1 MEKNDLLTNPID
13 FAQYVWER
21 IEDGDTL
28 IDRFCNIWEVSSYV
42 VFDGRRIKINLRCIH
57 NESCTGCNNG
67 DYKKLT
73 RYDLARKYYFY
84 INNIAVKIPDVEDWD
99 AGTFVQNYNLLWNII
114 DTMTPITKEE
124 TTDMYALFLLTQE
137 ADKIYEE
144 KNEKISTIRT
154 LNELKNKFEKRDY
167 YDGDKIR
174 EKCVNCLPKEDKKM
188 TENEKN
194 YFLKNKGKTGVDTQL
209 KSAFYSQEELDE
221 VIKKIGDFLETQSK
235 SAKNT
240 CKESVKKFSDFSD
253 EDLDRICTRVVDTFC
268 NGVDKAT
275 DFSKKTLYDL
285 KNWWRENHKDDEV
298 KVKESK
304 EESETKTETV
314 KVNNNQ
320 SVVTVDN
327 NDTDIGTHK
336 VSSTDTEQPKP
347 VFKLGDVVYT
357 KGESVGY
364 ISRIG
369 YTDRY
374 CYYYWTP
381 IIVSSNDKTFKHF
394 MVNEERGLTY
404 PYETHYK
411 RIGNYLMSD
420 LHCVKEMARIDSI
433 YKLNEDNLKKFPYL
447 DKYVNDFKDK
457 ENEENE
463 GDTEDTIDFINRPF
477 HIGDIVVDKNGNVGY
492 ISEICSRDNTWF
504 YYYIPVVIKPNHI
517 TFEIQKP
524 LDSTLENY
532 IQIGAWDLTYSGARK
547 NLSGFKEFKNLSLTY
562 NKELP
567 EELLKEFLDRNK
579 ESLSK
584 KKTDEKDNNTSTTDN
599 ATSPSN
605 RKVTSADS
613 LPNYLSKLYL
623 TDSAYSYEVNTKLTT
638 DIVHKLNEVIEAIDD
653 VILYNLNEIQE
664 EERRRRLEE
673 RQNELKKSTLQS
685 SEKIKNYSSVYN
697 AVRKTAELWP
707 SWKKEIYNNSFATST
722 HAKKL

>member
-1 MEKNDLLTNPID
+1 MKKNDFPTNPVA
-13 FAQYVWER
+13 FAQYVWEN
-21 IEDGDTL
+21 IEVGDIL
-28 IDRFCNIWEVSSYV
+28 VDRFHDFWKVTSWETCIGRKIRINIC
-42 VFDGRRIKINLRCIH
+42 RISNK
-57 NESCTGCNNG
+57 SGSGYNNG
-67 DYKKLT
+67 EYEKLT

-84 INNIAVKIPDVEDWD
+84 INNIAVEIPDVEDWN

-154 LNELKNKFEKRDY
+154 LNELNNKFEKRDY

-174 EKCVNCLPKEDKKM
+174 EKCVNCLPKEDTKM

-209 KSAFYSQEELDE
+209 KSAFYSQEDLDAAIE
-221 VIKKIGDFLETQSK
+221 KIGDFLETHTNT
-235 SAKNT
+235 AKNK
-240 CKESVKKFSDFSD
+240 CKESVKKFADFSD
-253 EDLDRICTRVVDTFC
+253 KDLDEICTRAVDTFYS
-268 NGVDKAT
+268 AS
-275 DFSKKTLYDL
+275 DFSKKAFCDFR
-285 KNWWRENHKDDEV
+285 NWWRENHKDDEV

-304 EESETKTETV
+304 EEPENKTKTL

-327 NDTDIGTHK
+327 NDTDTGTHK

-381 IIVSSNDKTFKHF
+381 IIVSSNDKTLKD
-394 MVNEERGLTY
+394 EEIGLTY

-420 LHCVKEMARIDSI
+420 LNCVKEMARIDSV
-433 YKLNEDNLKKFPYL
+433 YKLSEDNLKKFPYL
-447 DKYVNDFKDK
+447 DKYLTDLKDK
-457 ENEENE
+457 EN
-463 GDTEDTIDFINRPF
+463 
-477 HIGDIVVDKNGNVGY
+477 
-492 ISEICSRDNTWF
+492 
-504 YYYIPVVIKPNHI
+504 
-517 TFEIQKP
+517 
-524 LDSTLENY
+524 STTT
-532 IQIGAWDLTYSGARK
+532 D
-547 NLSGFKEFKNLSLTY
+547 SLT
-562 NKELP
+562 P
-567 EELLKEFLDRNK
+567 T
-579 ESLSK
+579 LSR
-584 KKTDEKDNNTSTTDN
+584 KTG
-599 ATSPSN
+599 
-605 RKVTSADS
+605 SAYS
-613 LPNYLSKLYL
+613 LPKYLNKLHL
-623 TDSAYSYEVNTKLTT
+623 TDSAYFEKNTELTM
-638 DIVHKLNEVIEAIDD
+638 DIVHKLNEVIEALDN
-653 VILYNLNEIQE
+653 VILYLLNEAQ
-664 EERRRRLEE
+664 EE
-673 RQNELKKSTLQS
+673 RQNELKSTLPS
-685 SEKIKNYSSVYN
+685 SEKVNDYSSVYKT
-697 AVRKTAELWP
+697 VRKNADISWP
-707 SWKKEIYNNSFATST
+707 SWKKELFNNSCAIST

>member
-84 INNIAVKIPDVEDWD
+84 INNIAVKIPDVEDWN

-114 DTMTPITKEE
+114 DTMSSPTTHPTKEE
-124 TTDMYALFLLTQE
+124 KEDMYALFLLTQE

-209 KSAFYSQEELDE
+209 KSAFYSQEDLDAAIE
-221 VIKKIGDFLETQSK
+221 KIGDFLETHTNT
-235 SAKNT
+235 AKNK
-240 CKESVKKFSDFSD
+240 CKESVKKIAGFSD
-253 EDLDRICTRVVDTFC
+253 EDLDEICTRVVDTFC
-268 NGVDKAT
+268 DGVDKAT

-304 EESETKTETV
+304 EESKTKTETV
-314 KVNNNQ
+314 KVNNSQ

-327 NDTDIGTHK
+327 NDTDTGTHK
-336 VSSTDTEQPKP
+336 VSSTDTDTEQPKP
-347 VFKLGDVVYT
+347 VFKLGDVVCNNNN
-357 KGESVGY
+357 SVGY

-369 YTDRY
+369 YASKY
-374 CYYYWTP
+374 CYYCWTP
-381 IIVSSNDKTFKHF
+381 IIVSYKDKTYGYLEVDK
-394 MVNEERGLTY
+394 ELSLIY
-404 PYETHYK
+404 PYENYYK

-420 LHCVKEMARIDSI
+420 LNCVKEMARIDSV
-433 YKLNEDNLKKFPYL
+433 YKLNEDNLKQFPYL
-447 DKYVNDFKDK
+447 DKYVNDKYVNDC
-457 ENEENE
+457 
-463 GDTEDTIDFINRPF
+463 
-477 HIGDIVVDKNGNVGY
+477 KN
-492 ISEICSRDNTWF
+492 
-504 YYYIPVVIKPNHI
+504 
-517 TFEIQKP
+517 
-524 LDSTLENY
+524 
-532 IQIGAWDLTYSGARK
+532 
-547 NLSGFKEFKNLSLTY
+547 
-562 NKELP
+562 
-567 EELLKEFLDRNK
+567 
-579 ESLSK
+579 
-584 KKTDEKDNNTSTTDN
+584 EKDSNTSTTDN
-599 ATSPSN
+599 TTPPLSRKTN
-605 RKVTSADS
+605 RADS
-613 LPNYLSKLYL
+613 LPKYLSKFHL
-623 TDSAYSYEVNTKLTT
+623 TDSTYSYEVNTKLTT
-638 DIVHKLNEVIEAIDD
+638 DIVRKLNEVIETLDAI
-653 VILYNLNEIQE
+653 ILYHLNEAQE
-664 EERRRRLEE
+664 EHRRQLEE
-673 RQNELKKSTLQS
+673 R
-685 SEKIKNYSSVYN
+685 
-697 AVRKTAELWP
+697 
-707 SWKKEIYNNSFATST
+707 
-722 HAKKL
+722 

>member
-1 MEKNDLLTNPID
+1 MKKNNFPTNPVA
-13 FAQYVWER
+13 FAQYVWEN
-21 IEDGDTL
+21 IEVGDIL
-28 IDRFCNIWEVSSYV
+28 VDRFHDFWKVTSWETCIGRKIRINIC
-42 VFDGRRIKINLRCIH
+42 RISNK
-57 NESCTGCNNG
+57 SGSGYNNG
-67 DYKKLT
+67 EYEKLT

-99 AGTFVQNYNLLWNII
+99 AGTFIQNYNLLWNII

-144 KNEKISTIRT
+144 KNKKISTIRD

-174 EKCVNCLPKEDKKM
+174 EKCVNCLPKEDTKM

-194 YFLKNKGKTGVDTQL
+194 YLLKNKGKTDVDTQL

-221 VIKKIGDFLETQSK
+221 AIKKIGDFLETHTNT
-235 SAKNT
+235 AKNK
-240 CKESVKKFSDFSD
+240 CKESVKKFADFSD
-253 EDLDRICTRVVDTFC
+253 KDLDEICTRVADTFYS
-268 NGVDKAT
+268 AS
-275 DFSKKTLYDL
+275 DFSKKAFCDFR
-285 KNWWRENHKDDEV
+285 NWWRENHKDDEV
-298 KVKESK
+298 KAKESK
-304 EESETKTETV
+304 EEPENKTETL
-314 KVNNNQ
+314 KVNNK
-320 SVVTVDN
+320 SVITVDN
-327 NDTDIGTHK
+327 NEVDTKKNK
-336 VSSTDTEQPKP
+336 VNSTDVEKPKP

-381 IIVSSNDKTFKHF
+381 IIVSSNDKTLKHF
-394 MVNEERGLTY
+394 MVDEERGLTY

-420 LHCVKEMARIDSI
+420 LNCVKEMARIDSV
-433 YKLNEDNLKKFPYL
+433 YKLSEDNLKQFPYL
-447 DKYVNDFKDK
+447 DKYINNFKDN
-457 ENEENE
+457 EDEENE
-463 GDTEDTIDFINRPF
+463 GDTEDTTDFINRPF
-477 HIGDIVVDKNGNVGY
+477 HIGDIVIDKNGNVGY

-504 YYYIPVVIKPNHI
+504 YYYVPVVIEPNHI
-517 TFEIQKP
+517 AFKIQKP
-524 LDSTLENY
+524 LDVTLENY

-547 NLSGFKEFKNLSLTY
+547 NLSRFKEFKDLSLTY

-567 EELLKEFLDRNK
+567 KELLKEFLDRNK

-599 ATSPSN
+599 ATPPSS
-605 RKVTSADS
+605 RKVVSADS
-613 LPNYLSKLYL
+613 FPNYLSKLHL

-638 DIVHKLNEVIEAIDD
+638 DIVRKLNEVIEALDD
-653 VILYNLNEIQE
+653 IILYHLQE
-664 EERRRRLEE
+664 KER
-673 RQNELKKSTLQS
+673 
-685 SEKIKNYSSVYN
+685 
-697 AVRKTAELWP
+697 
-707 SWKKEIYNNSFATST
+707 
-722 HAKKL
+722 

>member
-1 MEKNDLLTNPID
+1 MKKTDFPTNPVA
-13 FAQYVWER
+13 FAQYVWENIEIKDILVDRFHNFWKVTSYKICNGRKIR
-21 IEDGDTL
+21 IE
-28 IDRFCNIWEVSSYV
+28 I
-42 VFDGRRIKINLRCIH
+42 RCISDSGTDYK
-57 NESCTGCNNG
+57 NGGC
-67 DYKKLT
+67 KKLT
-73 RYDLARKYYFY
+73 RYDLASKYYFY
-84 INNIAVKIPDVEDWD
+84 INNIAVEIPDVEDWN

-194 YFLKNKGKTGVDTQL
+194 YFPKNKGKTGVDTQL

-221 VIKKIGDFLETQSK
+221 AIKKIDDFIETHTNT
-235 SAKNT
+235 AKNK
-240 CKESVKKFSDFSD
+240 CKDSVKKFTGFSD
-253 EDLDRICTRVVDTFC
+253 EDLDEICPRVVDTFYS
-268 NGVDKAT
+268 AS
-275 DFSKKTLYDL
+275 DFSKKAFDEFKGWMKEKY
-285 KNWWRENHKDDEV
+285 KDYTKEV
-298 KVKESK
+298 K
-304 EESETKTETV
+304 EEPKTETKTV

-327 NDTDIGTHK
+327 NDTDTGTHK

-381 IIVSSNDKTFKHF
+381 IIVSSNDKTLKD
-394 MVNEERGLTY
+394 EEIGLTY

-420 LHCVKEMARIDSI
+420 LNCVKEMARIDSV
-433 YKLNEDNLKKFPYL
+433 YKLSEDNLKKFPYL
-447 DKYVNDFKDK
+447 DKYINDFKNE

-463 GDTEDTIDFINRPF
+463 GDTEDRTDFVNRPF
-477 HIGDIVVDKNGNVGY
+477 HIGDIVIDKNGNIGY
-492 ISEICSRDNTWF
+492 ISEISSRDKTFF
-504 YYYIPVVIKPNHI
+504 YYYIPVTIKPDHI

-524 LDSTLENY
+524 LDSTLEDY
-532 IQIGAWDLTYSGARK
+532 VRIGAWDLTYSGARK
-547 NLSGFKEFKNLSLTY
+547 NLSRFKEFKDLSLTY

-567 EELLKEFLDRNK
+567 EKLLKEFL
-579 ESLSK
+579 SK
-584 KKTDEKDNNTSTTDN
+584 KKNNEKDNSTSL
-599 ATSPSN
+599 N
-605 RKVTSADS
+605 RKTGNDDS
-613 LPNYLSKLYL
+613 LPKYLSKFHL

-638 DIVHKLNEVIEAIDD
+638 DIVHKLNEVIEALNAIT
-653 VILYNLNEIQE
+653 LYHLNEAQE
-664 EERRRRLEE
+664 KRKRQLEE
-673 RQNELKKSTLQS
+673 RQNELKSTLPS
-685 SEKIKNYSSVYN
+685 SEKVNSYSSVYN
-697 AVRKTAELWP
+697 TVRKNADISWP
-707 SWKKEIYNNSFATST
+707 SWKKEIFNNSCAIST

>member
-42 VFDGRRIKINLRCIH
+42 VFNGRRIKINLRCIH

-84 INNIAVKIPDVEDWD
+84 INNIAVKIPDVEDWN

-114 DTMTPITKEE
+114 DTMSSPTTHPTKEE
-124 TTDMYALFLLTQE
+124 KEDMYALFLLTQE
-137 ADKIYEE
+137 ADKIYKE

-194 YFLKNKGKTGVDTQL
+194 YFLKNKGKMGVDTQL

-221 VIKKIGDFLETQSK
+221 AIRKIDDFLETHTNT
-235 SAKNT
+235 AKNK
-240 CKESVKKFSDFSD
+240 CKESVKKFADFSD
-253 EDLDRICTRVVDTFC
+253 EDLDEICTRVVDTFYS
-268 NGVDKAT
+268 AS
-275 DFSKKTLYDL
+275 DFSKKTFDEFKSWIKEKYNNCT
-285 KNWWRENHKDDEV
+285 KEV
-298 KVKESK
+298 KEESK
-304 EESETKTETV
+304 EELKTKTETV

-320 SVVTVDN
+320 SVVTVNN
-327 NDTDIGTHK
+327 NDTDTGTHK
-336 VSSTDTEQPKP
+336 VDNID
-347 VFKLGDVVYT
+347 KLFPNLNKYFNNNTNT
-357 KGESVGY
+357 K
-364 ISRIG
+364 
-369 YTDRY
+369 D
-374 CYYYWTP
+374 
-381 IIVSSNDKTFKHF
+381 D
-394 MVNEERGLTY
+394 
-404 PYETHYK
+404 
-411 RIGNYLMSD
+411 
-420 LHCVKEMARIDSI
+420 
-433 YKLNEDNLKKFPYL
+433 
-447 DKYVNDFKDK
+447 DK
-457 ENEENE
+457 EVDDKEV
-463 GDTEDTIDFINRPF
+463 DDFINRPF
-477 HIGDIVVDKNGNVGY
+477 HIGDIVIDKNGNVGY

-504 YYYIPVVIKPNHI
+504 YYYVPVVIEPNHI
-517 TFEIQKP
+517 AFKVQKP

-532 IQIGAWDLTYSGARK
+532 IQIRAWDLTYSGARK

-567 EELLKEFLDRNK
+567 EELLKEFLNKNK

-599 ATSPSN
+599 ATPPSS
-605 RKVTSADS
+605 RKVVGADS
-613 LPNYLSKLYL
+613 LPNYLSKLHL

-638 DIVHKLNEVIEAIDD
+638 DIVRKLNEVIEALDD
-653 VILYNLNEIQE
+653 IILYNLQE
-664 EERRRRLEE
+664 KEK
-673 RQNELKKSTLQS
+673 QNGLKGTLPS
-685 SEKIKNYSSVYN
+685 SEKVSNYSSVYDTT
-697 AVRKTAELWP
+697 RKTADISWP
-707 SWKKEIYNNSFATST
+707 SWKKELFNNSYAISA

>member
-84 INNIAVKIPDVEDWD
+84 INNIAVKIPDVEDWN

-114 DTMTPITKEE
+114 DTMSSPTTHPTKEE
-124 TTDMYALFLLTQE
+124 KEDMYALFLLTQE

-221 VIKKIGDFLETQSK
+221 AIRKIDDFLETHTNT
-235 SAKNT
+235 AKNK
-240 CKESVKKFSDFSD
+240 CKESVKKFADFSD
-253 EDLDRICTRVVDTFC
+253 KDLDEICTRVVDTFYP
-268 NGVDKAT
+268 AS
-275 DFSKKTLYDL
+275 DFSKKTFDEFKSWMKEKY
-285 KNWWRENHKDDEV
+285 KDYTKEV
-298 KVKESK
+298 K
-304 EESETKTETV
+304 EEPKTETV

-327 NDTDIGTHK
+327 NDTDTGTHK

-381 IIVSSNDKTFKHF
+381 IIVSSNDKTLKHF
-394 MVNEERGLTY
+394 MVNEEIGLTY

-420 LHCVKEMARIDSI
+420 LNCVKEMARIDSV
-433 YKLNEDNLKKFPYL
+433 YKLSEDNLKKFPYL
-447 DKYVNDFKDK
+447 DKYINDFKNE

-463 GDTEDTIDFINRPF
+463 GDTEDRTDFVNRPF
-477 HIGDIVVDKNGNVGY
+477 HIGDIVIDKNGNIGY
-492 ISEICSRDNTWF
+492 ISEISSRDKTFF
-504 YYYIPVVIKPNHI
+504 YYYIPVTIKPDHI

-524 LDSTLENY
+524 LDSTLEDY
-532 IQIGAWDLTYSGARK
+532 VRIGAWDLTYSGARK
-547 NLSGFKEFKNLSLTY
+547 NLSRFKEFKDLSLTY

-567 EELLKEFLDRNK
+567 EKLLKEFL
-579 ESLSK
+579 SK
-584 KKTDEKDNNTSTTDN
+584 KKNNEKDNNTSLD
-599 ATSPSN
+599 
-605 RKVTSADS
+605 RKTGNADS
-613 LPNYLSKLYL
+613 LPKYLSKFHL
-623 TDSAYSYEVNTKLTT
+623 TDSTYSYEVNTKLTT
-638 DIVHKLNEVIEAIDD
+638 DIVRKLNEVIEALNAIT
-653 VILYNLNEIQE
+653 LYHLNEAQE
-664 EERRRRLEE
+664 KHKRQLEE
-673 RQNELKKSTLQS
+673 R
-685 SEKIKNYSSVYN
+685 
-697 AVRKTAELWP
+697 
-707 SWKKEIYNNSFATST
+707 
-722 HAKKL
+722 

>member
-1 MEKNDLLTNPID
+1 MKKNDFPTNPVA
-13 FAQYVWER
+13 FAQYVWENIEIKDILVDRFHNFWKVTSYKICNGRKIR
-21 IEDGDTL
+21 IE
-28 IDRFCNIWEVSSYV
+28 I
-42 VFDGRRIKINLRCIH
+42 RCISDSDTDYK
-57 NESCTGCNNG
+57 NGGC
-67 DYKKLT
+67 KKLT
-73 RYDLARKYYFY
+73 RYDLASKYYFY
-84 INNIAVKIPDVEDWD
+84 INNIAVRIPDVEDWN

-144 KNEKISTIRT
+144 KNKKISTIRD

-174 EKCVNCLPKEDKKM
+174 EKCVNCLPKEDTKM

-194 YFLKNKGKTGVDTQL
+194 YFLKNKEKTGADNQL
-209 KSAFYSQEELDE
+209 KCGFYSQEDLDDAIE
-221 VIKKIGDFLETQSK
+221 KIGDFLETHTNT
-235 SAKNT
+235 AKNK
-240 CKESVKKFSDFSD
+240 CKESVKKFAGFSD
-253 EDLDRICTRVVDTFC
+253 EDLDEICTRVVDTFYS
-268 NGVDKAT
+268 AS
-275 DFSKKTLYDL
+275 DFSKKTFDEFKSWMKEKY
-285 KNWWRENHKDDEV
+285 KDYT
-298 KVKESK
+298 KEAK
-304 EESETKTETV
+304 EESKTKTETV

-320 SVVTVDN
+320 SVVTVNN
-327 NDTDIGTHK
+327 NDTDTGTHK
-336 VSSTDTEQPKP
+336 VSSIDTEQPKP

-381 IIVSSNDKTFKHF
+381 IIVSSNDKTLKHF
-394 MVNEERGLTY
+394 MVDEERGLTY

-420 LHCVKEMARIDSI
+420 LNCVKEMARIDSV
-433 YKLNEDNLKKFPYL
+433 YKLNENNLKEFPYL
-447 DKYVNDFKDK
+447 DKYINNFKDN
-457 ENEENE
+457 EDEENE
-463 GDTEDTIDFINRPF
+463 GDTEDTTDFINRPF

-504 YYYIPVVIKPNHI
+504 YYYVPVVIEPNHI
-517 TFEIQKP
+517 AFKVQKP

-567 EELLKEFLDRNK
+567 EELLKEFLNKNK

-584 KKTDEKDNNTSTTDN
+584 KKTNEKDSNTSTTDSIN
-599 ATSPSN
+599 PPLN
-605 RKVTSADS
+605 RKTGNANL
-613 LPNYLSKLYL
+613 LPKYISKLHL

-638 DIVHKLNEVIEAIDD
+638 DIVRKLNEVIEALNAIT
-653 VILYNLNEIQE
+653 LYHLNEAQE
-664 EERRRRLEE
+664 EKRRKQLEE
-673 RQNELKKSTLQS
+673 R
-685 SEKIKNYSSVYN
+685 
-697 AVRKTAELWP
+697 
-707 SWKKEIYNNSFATST
+707 
-722 HAKKL
+722 

>member
-1 MEKNDLLTNPID
+1 MKKNDFPTNPVA
-13 FAQYVWER
+13 FAQYVWEN

-28 IDRFCNIWEVSSYV
+28 IDRFYNVWEVSSYV
-42 VFDGRRIKINLRCIH
+42 VFNGRRIKINLRC
-57 NESCTGCNNG
+57 NNG
-67 DYKKLT
+67 DCKKLT
-73 RYDLARKYYFY
+73 RYDLASKYYFY
-84 INNIAVKIPDVEDWD
+84 INNIAVEIPDVEDWN

-137 ADKIYEE
+137 ANKIYEE

-167 YDGDKIR
+167 YDGDKLR

-209 KSAFYSQEELDE
+209 KSAFYSQKELDE
-221 VIKKIGDFLETQSK
+221 AIKKIGDFLETQSK

-240 CKESVKKFSDFSD
+240 CKESVKKITALSD
-253 EDLDRICTRVVDTFC
+253 EDLDRICTRVADTFC
-268 NGVDKAT
+268 DGVDKAA

-298 KVKESK
+298 KVKDSEP
-304 EESETKTETV
+304 ETKTV
-314 KVNNNQ
+314 NVNNNK
-320 SVVTVDN
+320 SIVTVDN
-327 NDTDIGTHK
+327 NDEIGTHK

-357 KGESVGY
+357 NGNSVGY

-369 YTDRY
+369 YASKY

-381 IIVSSNDKTFKHF
+381 IIVSPNDRTFKHF
-394 MVNEERGLTY
+394 MVDEETGLTY

-420 LHCVKEMARIDSI
+420 LNCVKEMARIDSV
-433 YKLNEDNLKKFPYL
+433 YKLSEDNLKKFPYL
-447 DKYVNDFKDK
+447 DKYVNDSKD
-457 ENEENE
+457 EENE
-463 GDTEDTIDFINRPF
+463 GDTEGDTTDFINRPF
-477 HIGDIVVDKNGNVGY
+477 HIGDIVIDKNGNVGY
-492 ISEICSRDNTWF
+492 ISEICSRDDTWF
-504 YYYIPVVIKPNHI
+504 YYYVPVVIEPNHI
-517 TFEIQKP
+517 AFKIQKP

-547 NLSGFKEFKNLSLTY
+547 NLSSFKEFKNLSLTY

-567 EELLKEFLDRNK
+567 KELLKEFLDRNK
-579 ESLSK
+579 EALSK
-584 KKTDEKDNNTSTTDN
+584 KKTDEKDNNTSATD
-599 ATSPSN
+599 ASTPPSN
-605 RKVTSADS
+605 RKVASTDS
-613 LPNYLSKLYL
+613 LPDYLGKLFL
-623 TDSAYSYEVNTKLTT
+623 TDSAYNYEVNTKLSTET
-638 DIVHKLNEVIEAIDD
+638 VCKLNDVIEALND
-653 VILYNLNEIQE
+653 VIWYLRE
-664 EERRRRLEE
+664 EERKRQLEE
-673 RQNELKKSTLQS
+673 R
-685 SEKIKNYSSVYN
+685 
-697 AVRKTAELWP
+697 
-707 SWKKEIYNNSFATST
+707 
-722 HAKKL
+722 

>member
-1 MEKNDLLTNPID
+1 MKKNDFPTNPIA
-13 FAQYVWER
+13 FAQYIWENIEIKDILVDRFHNFWKVTSYKICNGRKIR
-21 IEDGDTL
+21 IE
-28 IDRFCNIWEVSSYV
+28 I
-42 VFDGRRIKINLRCIH
+42 RCISDSDTDYK
-57 NESCTGCNNG
+57 NGGC
-67 DYKKLT
+67 KKLT
-73 RYDLARKYYFY
+73 RYDLASKYYFY
-84 INNIAVKIPDVEDWD
+84 INNIAVRIPDVEDWN

-144 KNEKISTIRT
+144 KNKKISTIRD
-154 LNELKNKFEKRDY
+154 LNELKNKFEKCDY
-167 YDGDKIR
+167 NGDKIR
-174 EKCVNCLPKEDKKM
+174 EKCANCLPKEDKKM

-194 YFLKNKGKTGVDTQL
+194 YFPKNKGKTGVDTQL

-221 VIKKIGDFLETQSK
+221 AIKKIDDFVETHANT
-235 SAKNT
+235 AKNK
-240 CKESVKKFSDFSD
+240 CKESVKKFADFSD
-253 EDLDRICTRVVDTFC
+253 KDLDEICTRVMDTFY
-268 NGVDKAT
+268 NGVDRAS
-275 DFSKKTLYDL
+275 DFSKKSFYNFR
-285 KNWWRENHKDDEV
+285 NWWRENHKDDEI

-304 EESETKTETV
+304 EDPKPKTETV

-327 NDTDIGTHK
+327 NDTDTGTHK

-381 IIVSSNDKTFKHF
+381 IIVSSNDKTLKHF
-394 MVNEERGLTY
+394 MVNEEIGLTY

-420 LHCVKEMARIDSI
+420 LNCVKEMARIDSV
-433 YKLNEDNLKKFPYL
+433 YKLSEDNLKQFPYL
-447 DKYVNDFKDK
+447 DKYINNFKD
-457 ENEENE
+457 NEDE
-463 GDTEDTIDFINRPF
+463 EDVEDFEDFVHRPF
-477 HIGDIVVDKNGNVGY
+477 HIGDIVIDKNGNVGY
-492 ISEICSRDNTWF
+492 ISEISSRDKTFF
-504 YYYIPVVIKPNHI
+504 YYYIPVVIEPNHI
-517 TFEIQKP
+517 AFKVQKP

-567 EELLKEFLDRNK
+567 EELLKEFLNKNK

-584 KKTDEKDNNTSTTDN
+584 KKTNEKDSNTSTTDN
-599 ATSPSN
+599 MYSPLS
-605 RKVTSADS
+605 RKTGNADS
-613 LPNYLSKLYL
+613 LPKYLSKFHL
-623 TDSAYSYEVNTKLTT
+623 TNSTYSYEVNTKLTT
-638 DIVHKLNEVIEAIDD
+638 DIARKLNEVIEALNAIT
-653 VILYNLNEIQE
+653 LYHLNEAQE
-664 EERRRRLEE
+664 EKRRRQLEE
-673 RQNELKKSTLQS
+673 R
-685 SEKIKNYSSVYN
+685 
-697 AVRKTAELWP
+697 
-707 SWKKEIYNNSFATST
+707 
-722 HAKKL
+722 

>member
-1 MEKNDLLTNPID
+1 MKKNDFPTNPVA
-13 FAQYVWER
+13 FAQYVWEN

-84 INNIAVKIPDVEDWD
+84 INNIAVKIPDVEDWN

-114 DTMTPITKEE
+114 DTMSSPTTHPTKEE
-124 TTDMYALFLLTQE
+124 KEDMYALFLLTQE

-174 EKCVNCLPKEDKKM
+174 EKCVNCLPKEDTKM
-188 TENEKN
+188 TEIEKN

-221 VIKKIGDFLETQSK
+221 AIKKIGDFLETQSK

-240 CKESVKKFSDFSD
+240 CKESVKKITGLSD

-268 NGVDKAT
+268 DGVDKAT

-298 KVKESK
+298 KVKDSEP
-304 EESETKTETV
+304 ETKTV
-314 KVNNNQ
+314 NVNNNQ

-347 VFKLGDVVYT
+347 VFKLGDVVCNNNN
-357 KGESVGY
+357 SVGY

-369 YTDRY
+369 YASKY
-374 CYYYWTP
+374 CYYCWTP
-381 IIVSSNDKTFKHF
+381 IIVSYKDKTYGYLEVDK
-394 MVNEERGLTY
+394 ELSLIY
-404 PYETHYK
+404 PYENYYK

-420 LHCVKEMARIDSI
+420 LNCVKEIARIDSV
-433 YKLNEDNLKKFPYL
+433 YKLNEDNLKQFPYL
-447 DKYVNDFKDK
+447 DKYVNDKYVNDC
-457 ENEENE
+457 
-463 GDTEDTIDFINRPF
+463 
-477 HIGDIVVDKNGNVGY
+477 KN
-492 ISEICSRDNTWF
+492 
-504 YYYIPVVIKPNHI
+504 
-517 TFEIQKP
+517 
-524 LDSTLENY
+524 
-532 IQIGAWDLTYSGARK
+532 
-547 NLSGFKEFKNLSLTY
+547 
-562 NKELP
+562 
-567 EELLKEFLDRNK
+567 
-579 ESLSK
+579 
-584 KKTDEKDNNTSTTDN
+584 EKDSNTSTTD
-599 ATSPSN
+599 TSTSSSN
-605 RKVTSADS
+605 RKVASADS
-613 LPNYLSKLYL
+613 LPYYLAKLFL
-623 TDSAYSYEVNTKLTT
+623 TDSAYSWEVNTKLTT
-638 DIVHKLNEVIEAIDD
+638 ETACKLNDVIEALDD
-653 VILYNLNEIQE
+653 VIWYLKETERKRQQE
-664 EERRRRLEE
+664 ER
-673 RQNELKKSTLQS
+673 
-685 SEKIKNYSSVYN
+685 
-697 AVRKTAELWP
+697 
-707 SWKKEIYNNSFATST
+707 
-722 HAKKL
+722 

>member
-1 MEKNDLLTNPID
+1 MKKNDFPTNPVA
-13 FAQYVWER
+13 FAQYVWEN
-21 IEDGDTL
+21 IEIGDIL
-28 IDRFCNIWEVSSYV
+28 VDRLRNVWEVTSCQIY
-42 VFDGRRIKINLRCIH
+42 DGRTIRINIRCVDS
-57 NESCTGCNNG
+57 ESCTGYNNG
-67 DYKKLT
+67 DYEKLT
-73 RYDLARKYYFY
+73 RHDLARKYYFY
-84 INNIAVKIPDVEDWD
+84 IDNIAVKIPDVEDWD

-114 DTMTPITKEE
+114 DTMTPITKQE

-137 ADKIYEE
+137 ADKKYEDE
-144 KNEKISTIRT
+144 HKKISSIRT
-154 LNELKNKFEKRDY
+154 LEELNKKFEKSD

-174 EKCVNCLPKEDKKM
+174 EKCVNCLPKEDTKM

-209 KSAFYSQEELDE
+209 KSAFYSQEDLDAAIE
-221 VIKKIGDFLETQSK
+221 KIGDFLETHT
-235 SAKNT
+235 NT
-240 CKESVKKFSDFSD
+240 ARNKCKESVKKLAGFSD
-253 EDLDRICTRVVDTFC
+253 EDLDEICTRVVDTFYS
-268 NGVDKAT
+268 AS
-275 DFSKKTLYDL
+275 DFSKKTFDEFKSWMKEKYNNCT
-285 KNWWRENHKDDEV
+285 KEV
-298 KVKESK
+298 K
-304 EESETKTETV
+304 EEPKTKTETV

-327 NDTDIGTHK
+327 NDTDTGTHK
-336 VSSTDTEQPKP
+336 VSSTNTEQPKP

-381 IIVSSNDKTFKHF
+381 IIVSSNDKTLKHF

-420 LHCVKEMARIDSI
+420 LNCVKEMARIDSV
-433 YKLNEDNLKKFPYL
+433 YKLSEDNLKQFPYL
-447 DKYVNDFKDK
+447 DKYVNNFKDN
-457 ENEENE
+457 EDEENE
-463 GDTEDTIDFINRPF
+463 GDTEDTTDFINRPF

-504 YYYIPVVIKPNHI
+504 YYYVPVVIEPNHI
-517 TFEIQKP
+517 TFKIQKP
-524 LDSTLENY
+524 LDVTLENY

-547 NLSGFKEFKNLSLTY
+547 NLSRFKEFKDLSLTY

-567 EELLKEFLDRNK
+567 KELLKEFLDRNK

-599 ATSPSN
+599 ATPPSS
-605 RKVTSADS
+605 RKVVSADS
-613 LPNYLSKLYL
+613 LPNYLSKLHL

-638 DIVHKLNEVIEAIDD
+638 DIVRKLNEVIETLDD
-653 VILYNLNEIQE
+653 IIWYHLQE
-664 EERRRRLEE
+664 KER
-673 RQNELKKSTLQS
+673 
-685 SEKIKNYSSVYN
+685 
-697 AVRKTAELWP
+697 
-707 SWKKEIYNNSFATST
+707 
-722 HAKKL
+722 